1 MKTQFIDN
9 KQLRKR
15 SKLCVN
21 LLFLFKPCKTYMSG
35 SWVYKALLQQTQKQ
49 CLQNKAKA
57 KKPRKSLTSLIVE
70 REKKRTKK
78 EKMKQKQQIEGE
90 KNQTRNGEYFQLGIY
105 TIQ

>member
-1 MKTQFIDN
+1 
-9 KQLRKR
+9 
-15 SKLCVN
+15 
-21 LLFLFKPCKTYMSG
+21 MSG

-57 KKPRKSLTSLIVE
+57 KKPRKSLTSLLVE
-70 REKKRTKK
+70 REKNKK
-78 EKMKQKQQIEGE
+78 EKKNETKTANKRE